1 MKATNNIP
9 FVFFGTPQF
18 AVFVLEELL
27 REGLKPSLV
36 VTAPDK
42 PQGRRLLLTPSPVK
56 VWAEE
61 NKIPFLQPVKLDADF
76 TNKLKTGSYKLFIVA
91 AYGKIIPKEVLD
103 IPSHGTLNV
112 HPSLLPKYRGASPL
126 QSQILAGEKEIGV
139 TIMLIDEAMDHGP
152 IIAQQ
157 KIDIEE
163 MPSAPKLLEIL
174 AHDGGKLLS
183 EVIPKWID
191 KEIKPKEQNHEEATF
206 TKKITKEDGL
216 INLKND
222 DQYKNYLKYLALD
235 PWPGIYFFALRREQK
250 IRVAVKKA
258 EFIDDKF
265 IVKEVLPEGGKVMAF
280 DDFLRGGVV
289 IE

>member
-42 PQGRRLLLTPSPVK
+42 PQGRGLLLTPPPVK

-61 NKIPFLQPVKLDADF
+61 NKIPFLQPAKLDTDF
-76 TNKLKTGSYKLFIVA
+76 TNKLKTGSYKLFVVA

-103 IPSHGTLNV
+103 IPPHGTLNV

-126 QSQILAGEKEIGV
+126 QSQILKGEKEIGV
-139 TIMLIDEAMDHGP
+139 TIMLIDEEMDHGP
-152 IIAQQ
+152 ILESRKLKVESEKNASELGKDLAQ
-157 KIDIEE
+157 
-163 MPSAPKLLEIL
+163 L
-174 AHDGGKLLS
+174 GGKLLS
-183 EVIPKWID
+183 EVIPKWIA

-206 TKKITKEDGL
+206 TKKVTKEDGL

-235 PWPGIYFFALRREQK
+235 PWPGVYFFALRREQK
-250 IRVAVKKA
+250 IRVAIKKA
-258 EFIDDKF
+258 EFIDDEF
-265 IVKEVLPEGGKVMAF
+265 VIKEVLPEGGKVMAF

>member
-1 MKATNNIP
+1 MKTTNNIP

-27 REGLKPSLV
+27 REGIKPALV

-42 PQGRRLLLTPSPVK
+42 PQGRGLLLTPPQVK
-56 VWAEE
+56 VWVEK

-76 TNKLKTGSYKLFIVA
+76 TNKIKTGSYKLFVVA

-126 QSQILAGEKEIGV
+126 QSQILTGEKEIGV
-139 TIMLIDEAMDHGP
+139 TIMLVDEAMDHGP

-157 KIDIEE
+157 KVDIEE

-174 AHDGGKLLS
+174 AHVGGKLLS
-183 EVIPKWID
+183 EVIPKWIV

-222 DQYKNYLKYLALD
+222 NQYKNYLKYLALD
-235 PWPGIYFFALRREQK
+235 PWPGTYFFALRHKQK
-250 IRVAVKKA
+250 IRVAIKKA

-265 IVKEVLPEGGKVMAF
+265 IIKEVLPEGEKVMAF

>member
-42 PQGRRLLLTPSPVK
+42 PQGRGLLLTPPPVK

-61 NKIPFLQPVKLDADF
+61 NKIPFLQPAKLDTDF
-76 TNKLKTGSYKLFIVA
+76 TNKLKTGSYKLFVVA

-103 IPSHGTLNV
+103 IPPHGTLNV

-126 QSQILAGEKEIGV
+126 QSQILKGEKEIGV
-139 TIMLIDEAMDHGP
+139 TIMLIDEEMDHGP
-152 IIAQQ
+152 ILESRKLKVESEKNASELGKDLAQ
-157 KIDIEE
+157 
-163 MPSAPKLLEIL
+163 L
-174 AHDGGKLLS
+174 GGKLLS
-183 EVIPKWID
+183 EVIPKWIA

-206 TKKITKEDGL
+206 TKKVTKEDGL

-235 PWPGIYFFALRREQK
+235 PWPGVYFFALRREQK
-250 IRVAVKKA
+250 IRVAIKKA

-265 IVKEVLPEGGKVMAF
+265 VIKEVLPEGGKVMAF

>member
-27 REGLKPSLV
+27 RKGLKPSLV

-42 PQGRRLLLTPSPVK
+42 PQGRGLLLTPPPVK

-61 NKIPFLQPVKLDADF
+61 NKIPFLQPAKLDTDF
-76 TNKLKTGSYKLFIVA
+76 TNKLKTGSYKLFVVA

-103 IPSHGTLNV
+103 IPPHGTLNV

-126 QSQILAGEKEIGV
+126 QSQILKGEKEIGV
-139 TIMLIDEAMDHGP
+139 TIMLIDEEMDHGP
-152 IIAQQ
+152 ILESRKLKVESEKNASELGKDLAQ
-157 KIDIEE
+157 
-163 MPSAPKLLEIL
+163 L
-174 AHDGGKLLS
+174 GGKLLS
-183 EVIPKWID
+183 EVIPKWIA

-206 TKKITKEDGL
+206 TKKVTKEDGL

-235 PWPGIYFFALRREQK
+235 PWPGVYFFALRREQK
-250 IRVAVKKA
+250 IRVAIKKA

-265 IVKEVLPEGGKVMAF
+265 VIKEVLPEGGKVMAF

>member
-42 PQGRRLLLTPSPVK
+42 PQGRGLLLTPPPVK

-61 NKIPFLQPVKLDADF
+61 NKIPFLQPAKLDTDF
-76 TNKLKTGSYKLFIVA
+76 TNKLKTGSYKLFVVA

-103 IPSHGTLNV
+103 IPPHGTLNV

-126 QSQILAGEKEIGV
+126 QSQILKGEKEIGV
-139 TIMLIDEAMDHGP
+139 TIMLIDEEMDHGP
-152 IIAQQ
+152 ILESRKLKVESEKNASELGKDLAQ
-157 KIDIEE
+157 
-163 MPSAPKLLEIL
+163 L
-174 AHDGGKLLS
+174 GGKLLS
-183 EVIPKWID
+183 EVIPKWIA

-206 TKKITKEDGL
+206 TKKVTKEDGL

-235 PWPGIYFFALRREQK
+235 PWPGVYFFALRREQK
-250 IRVAVKKA
+250 IRVAIKKA

-265 IVKEVLPEGGKVMAF
+265 VIKEVLPEGGKVMVF